1 MTRKKSSMKNVL
13 LLLLLSGLG
22 LTALVIGL
30 ACSANPTGPNFQTPL
45 QTVQAGNPS
54 LTPTVT
60 YTFTMTFTI
69 TPTPTFSVT
78 PLPVLTV
85 SWSDGFG
92 SYNFKDPSGI
102 AVQNGSSIY
111 VYVADTGNGR
121 VEKFTNTGI
130 LVTSWGAGGKGK
142 GTISFPTPQAVA
154 VNSNGMLYVAG
165 PSGIGVFDANGNY
178 LTTYINPGTG
188 SFSNPQGLA
197 LDGSGNLYISDSGNN
212 RIVELSNNGTPE
224 SYGSSGGVTIAT
236 LNPSGLTVDTSD
248 NVYVALNNNTIE
260 GFNSS
265 GVSFITIN
273 GFNSPDGLAMDSSN
287 DLFVADTGNKTIE
300 EFPGSPSFISPTVFI
315 NPNNVLNVPRGVAVD
330 STGEIYVVDSGNNG
344 NSFRGTVYNFAP

>member
-69 TPTPTFSVT
+69 TPTPTNSAT
-78 PLPVLTV
+78 PLPVVTTT
-85 SWSDGFG
+85 WDNGFG
-92 SYNFKDPSGI
+92 SNNFKNPSAI
-102 AVQNGSSIY
+102 TVQNGSQVY
-111 VYVADTGNGR
+111 VYVADTGNSR
-121 VEKFTNTGI
+121 VEKFTNTGS

-142 GTISFPTPQAVA
+142 GTVNFPTPQAVA
-154 VNSNGMLYVAG
+154 VNSSGILYVAG

-188 SFSNPQGLA
+188 SFNDPKGLA
-197 LDGSGNLYISDSGNN
+197 LDGSGNLFVSDTGNQ
-212 RIVELSNNGTPE
+212 RIVELANNGTPE
-224 SYGSSGGVTIAT
+224 SFGSIGGVTVT
-236 LNPSGLTVDTSD
+236 GLSPTGLVVDSSE
-248 NVYVALNNNTIE
+248 NVYVALNNATVEEFNSGGSSALTIL
-260 GFNSS
+260 GFN
-265 GVSFITIN
+265 N
-273 GFNSPDGLAMDSSN
+273 PDGLALDSTG
-287 DLFVADTGNKTIE
+287 DLFVADTGNKTVE
-300 EFPGSPSFISPTVFI
+300 EFPVPTPFQSPSVLID
-315 NPNNVLNVPRGVAVD
+315 PNNVLVSPVGVAVD
-330 STGEIYVVDSGNNG
+330 STGEIYVVDSKGNNG
-344 NSFRGTVYNFAP
+344 NGTVYNFAP